1 MVQGICM
8 NDLSLYILDI
18 IENSLKAKSKV
29 ISLEIIETDDIINI
43 SITDDGTGMTK
54 DEIGKSFSPFYTNN
68 KKVGLGIPFFKEQ
81 CEITG
86 GSFNIISKK
95 NYGTKI
101 IGILNKNSIDIL
113 PMGDLPKT
121 IMTVIAFD
129 NIDFNFKYQ
138 YKDKIFELKTEKLK
152 EILDGFSLQK
162 PQVQKWILE
171 YVTESLQLL

>member
-1 MVQGICM
+1 M

-29 ISLEIIETDDIINI
+29 ISLEINETDDIINI

-68 KKVGLGIPFFKEQ
+68 KKANNKKVGLGIPFFKEQ

-86 GSFNIISKK
+86 GSFNIISEK

-101 IGILNKNSIDIL
+101 TGILNKNSIDIL

-121 IMTVIAFD
+121 IMSVITFD